1 MRAAMASVGIDPVTN
16 TVPDQD
22 FTFHVDEE
30 TGDGNSWIPV
40 DLGAVLDGTFE
51 RVQASIGHRSDGVPL
66 LYPGKE
72 HSVFGEPE
80 AGKGWLLLHVAAD
93 ELARG
98 GRVLYIDFEDDE
110 GTVVGR
116 LHREL
121 GVPADDIKARFFYV
135 RPDGPG
141 VQHYGKLLESTD
153 PNLVML
159 DGVTEGYGLHG
170 WQIKENDDSPKWRT
184 AFVKPA
190 MRRGA
195 ATLSTDHVVKNK
207 DARNGYAIGGQH
219 KKAGLTGVLFEL
231 INVSPFGKGMCG
243 RSKLIIHKDRNGDLR
258 QHGVPDENNPRVT
271 HFADLHLEAR
281 DMTFNPDAAGSLL
294 DVVLSLTLTPP
305 LPRAGGGIQ
314 DAYDE
319 MAALIA
325 RSLEKRGGHYDSRD
339 ELEGFL
345 RADGV
350 KFDAGNV
357 TGALQRLV
365 DRGRLKITKVGRSK
379 SGDLI
384 PPPKEMGT
392 CERSIYAQNR

>member
-141 VQHYGKLLESTD
+141 VEHYGKLLESTD

-190 MRRGA
+190 CVGEQRR
-195 ATLSTDHVVKNK
+195 
-207 DARNGYAIGGQH
+207 
-219 KKAGLTGVLFEL
+219 
-231 INVSPFGKGMCG
+231 SP
-243 RSKLIIHKDRNGDLR
+243 
-258 QHGVPDENNPRVT
+258 PT
-271 HFADLHLEAR
+271 
-281 DMTFNPDAAGSLL
+281 TW
-294 DVVLSLTLTPP
+294 
-305 LPRAGGGIQ
+305 
-314 DAYDE
+314 
-319 MAALIA
+319 
-325 RSLEKRGGHYDSRD
+325 
-339 ELEGFL
+339 
-345 RADGV
+345 
-350 KFDAGNV
+350 
-357 TGALQRLV
+357 
-365 DRGRLKITKVGRSK
+365 
-379 SGDLI
+379 
-384 PPPKEMGT
+384 
-392 CERSIYAQNR
+392 